1 MKPRHLLAV
10 LLALAGCDDSAPDSF
25 QGYVEADTLFV
36 GAEEGG
42 RLTSLAVDEGAQ
54 VTAGSALFALDPQV
68 EQAAR
73 DRAAADL
80 VAAQAELA
88 RLEAAAE
95 RPEEI
100 AVLQADLAAAQ
111 AAFELSTTDLE
122 RMEALVA
129 RGNASRADYDEAQ
142 SQYDQDRAQLE
153 QIRRQ
158 IAVAELSGHP
168 LDIEAAKGR
177 VAAAAAA
184 LASAQATLARR
195 QVTSPA
201 AGLVQAVYFRA
212 GEVAGAGQPV
222 VAILPPENLKLRFFV
237 PQAVLPALA
246 AGDQVSVTCDGCG
259 QPLTATITFLSA
271 EAEYTPPVI
280 YSLEER
286 QKLVFLVEAKPAE
299 PERLR
304 VGQPV
309 EVKLGEVRL
318 P

>member
-1 MKPRHLLAV
+1 MKLRSLLLVLLLA
-10 LLALAGCDDSAPDSF
+10 ACDDEPADCF

-36 GAEEGG
+36 GAEAGG
-42 RLTSLAVDEGAQ
+42 RVVALAVDEGSE
-54 VTAGSALFALDPQV
+54 VTAGAALFALDPQV

-80 VAAQAELA
+80 AAAQAELA

-100 AVLQADLAAAQ
+100 AVLQADLAAAK
-111 AAFELSTTDLE
+111 AALALSTTDLK
-122 RMEALVA
+122 RIEALVA
-129 RGNASRADYDEAQ
+129 RGNASRADYDAAQ
-142 SQYDQDRAQLE
+142 ARFQQDQAQLE
-153 QIRRQ
+153 QVERQ
-158 IAVAELSGHP
+158 IAVANLAAHP
-168 LDIEAAKGR
+168 FDIEAAKGR
-177 VAAAAAA
+177 VAAAEAA
-184 LASAQATLARR
+184 LASAEATLAKRE
-195 QVTSPA
+195 VTAPA

-212 GEVAGAGQPV
+212 GEVAATGQPV
-222 VAILPPENLKLRFFV
+222 VAVLPPENLKVRFFV
-237 PQAVLPALA
+237 PQAVLPELK

-259 QPLTATITFLSA
+259 QPIAATITFLSP

-286 QKLVFLVEAKPAE
+286 QKLVFLIEAKPAE
-299 PERLR
+299 PLRLR

-309 EVKLGEVRL
+309 EVNL

>member
-1 MKPRHLLAV
+1 MKLRPLLVLLLLLA
-10 LLALAGCDDSAPDSF
+10 ACDDQPTDRF

-36 GAEEGG
+36 GAEAGG
-42 RLTSLAVDEGAQ
+42 RVVSLAVDEGAD
-54 VTAGSALFALDPQV
+54 VAAGAALFALDPQV

-80 VAAQAELA
+80 DAARAELA

-100 AVLQADLAAAQ
+100 AVLQADLAAAE
-111 AAFELSTTDLE
+111 AALALSTAERE

-129 RGNASRADYDEAQ
+129 RGNASYADYDEAQ
-142 SQYDQDRAQLE
+142 ARYDQDRAQVE
-153 QIRRQ
+153 QIKRQ
-158 IAVAELSGHP
+158 IAVAELAAHP

-177 VAAAAAA
+177 VAAAQAA
-184 LASAQATLARR
+184 LASAEATLAKR
-195 QVTSPA
+195 QVVSPA

-212 GEVAGAGQPV
+212 GEVAVAGQPV
-222 VAILPPENLKLRFFV
+222 VAVLPPENLKVRFFV
-237 PQAVLPALA
+237 PQAVLPALQ

-259 QPLTATITFLSA
+259 QPVAATITFLSA

-286 QKLVFLVEAKPAE
+286 QKLVFLIEARPAE
-299 PERLR
+299 PARLR

-309 EVKLGEVRL
+309 EVAL

>member
-1 MKPRHLLAV
+1 MKPRHLLVV
-10 LLALAGCDDSAPDSF
+10 LLALAACDDSTPDYF

-36 GAEEGG
+36 GAEDGG
-42 RLTSLAVDEGAQ
+42 RLTSLAVEEGAA
-54 VTAGSALFALDPQV
+54 VAAGQALFTLDQQV
-68 EQAAR
+68 ERAAR
-73 DRAAADL
+73 NRAAAEL
-80 VAAQAELA
+80 AAAEAELA
-88 RLEAAAE
+88 RLEAETE

-100 AVLQADLAAAQ
+100 AVLQADLAAAE
-111 AAFELSTTDLE
+111 AALDLSTAELE
-122 RMEALVA
+122 RIEALVA

-142 SQYDQDRAQLE
+142 SQFDQDRARLE

-158 IAVAELSGHP
+158 ITVAKLPAHP
-168 LDIEAAKGR
+168 FDIDAAKGR

-184 LASAQATLARR
+184 LASAEATLARR
-195 QVTSPA
+195 QVASPA

-212 GEVAGAGQPV
+212 GEVADAGQPV

-237 PQAVLPALA
+237 PQALLPALA
-246 AGDQVSVTCDGCG
+246 PGATVSVTCDGCG
-259 QPLTATITFLSA
+259 TPLAATVTFLSD

-286 QKLVFLVEAKPAE
+286 QKLVFLVEAKPDE
-299 PERLR
+299 PARLR

-309 EVKLGEVRL
+309 EVRL